1 MNTNERIFEAVI
13 SESFD
18 VAIQKISTINVSNKA
33 KTSEAN
39 IFRIFKNKTNL
50 FIETFLYIDNQI
62 GEYIK
67 EVNLD
72 HNYDNI
78 DDLFNGVKDIWI
90 KYIEFFKEHKTYIR
104 YYQSFRLSKYY
115 NDEIAKLQEVNFK
128 PLIEK
133 IYLIEVRYKV
143 FEKISYDLFW
153 SFLLDT
159 TLLFSRRIC
168 DDQIEYNDLNLDLMF
183 HLIFDGIKNIISTM

>member
-78 DDLFNGVKDIWI
+78 DDLFNGIKDIWI

-104 YYQSFRLSKYY
+104 YYQSF
-115 NDEIAKLQEVNFK
+115 
-128 PLIEK
+128 
-133 IYLIEVRYKV
+133 
-143 FEKISYDLFW
+143 
-153 SFLLDT
+153 
-159 TLLFSRRIC
+159 
-168 DDQIEYNDLNLDLMF
+168 
-183 HLIFDGIKNIISTM
+183 